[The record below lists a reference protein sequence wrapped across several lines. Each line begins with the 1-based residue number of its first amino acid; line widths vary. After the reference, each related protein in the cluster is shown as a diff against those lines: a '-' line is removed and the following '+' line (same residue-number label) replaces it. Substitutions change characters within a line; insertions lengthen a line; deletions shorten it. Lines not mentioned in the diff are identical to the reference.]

1 MRDRL
6 SAGADRRLAGG
17 IWSGA
22 GSPCQDQSGDDTD
35 RGQQFASDL
44 CGVRAVRGGDSA
56 ALLRA
61 AGPDGGES
69 LSVEAVKY
77 TKSGISYRK
86 GAKKQP
92 GRDRR
97 DGFCQPGKE

>member
-17 IWSGA
+17 IWPGA

-35 RGQQFASDL
+35 RGQQFAPDL
-44 CGVRAVRGGDSA
+44 RGVCAVRGGDGA

-69 LSVEAVKY
+69 LSRGGGKIYGNRHFFPE
-77 TKSGISYRK
+77 
-86 GAKKQP
+86 GAEKQP

-97 DGFCQPGKE
+97 DGLCQPGKE